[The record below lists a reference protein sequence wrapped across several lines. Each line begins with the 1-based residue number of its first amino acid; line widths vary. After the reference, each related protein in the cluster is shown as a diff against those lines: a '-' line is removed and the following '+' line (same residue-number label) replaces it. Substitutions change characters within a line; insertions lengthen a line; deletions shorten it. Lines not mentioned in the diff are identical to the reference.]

1 VKCVEATG
9 KTVDEAIESALLEM
23 DLSIE
28 DVEYLILE
36 EGSKGLFGIFGSRPA
51 KVRVTEKDTPVR
63 RARNFLSQLLEK
75 MGVNADIIIKEED
88 NLLNIG
94 LKGKYMGIV
103 IGHRGETL
111 DALQY
116 LTSLVVNKG
125 TDKYKRVI
133 IDTENYRKKRE
144 ETLVK
149 LAKRLA
155 AKAKRTGRR
164 VVLEP
169 MNPYERRILHS
180 TLQNHPYV
188 QTHSEGE
195 DPNRRVVITLK

>member
-1 VKCVEATG
+1 MKCVEATG

>member
-1 VKCVEATG
+1 MKSVEATG

-23 DLSIE
+23 ELSRE
-28 DVEYLILE
+28 DVDYQVVE

-63 RARNFLSQLLEK
+63 RAKEFLSQLLEK
-75 MGVNADIIIKEED
+75 MGVKADIIIKEDD
-88 NLLNIG
+88 NRLNIG
-94 LKGKYMGIV
+94 LEGKYMGVV

-125 TDKYKRVI
+125 TEKYKRVI
-133 IDTENYRKKRE
+133 IDTENYRRKRE

-155 AKAKRTGRR
+155 VKAKKTGRS

>member
-1 VKCVEATG
+1 
-9 KTVDEAIESALLEM
+9 
-23 DLSIE
+23 
-28 DVEYLILE
+28 
-36 EGSKGLFGIFGSRPA
+36 
-51 KVRVTEKDTPVR
+51 
-63 RARNFLSQLLEK
+63 
-75 MGVNADIIIKEED
+75 
-88 NLLNIG
+88 
-94 LKGKYMGIV
+94 
-103 IGHRGETL
+103 
-111 DALQY
+111 LQY

>member
-23 DLSIE
+23 ELSIE
-28 DVEYLILE
+28 DVEYQILD
-36 EGSKGLFGIFGSRPA
+36 EGSKGLFGIFGSKPA
-51 KVRVTEKDTPVR
+51 KVRVMEKDTPVR
-63 RARNFLSQLLEK
+63 RAKTFLSQLLEK
-75 MGVNADIIIKEED
+75 MGVHADITIKEDD

-133 IDTENYRKKRE
+133 IDTENYRRKRE

-155 AKAKRTGRR
+155 AKAKKTGRS

-169 MNPYERRILHS
+169 MNPYERRILHA

>member
-1 VKCVEATG
+1 MKSVEATG

-23 DLSIE
+23 ELSRE
-28 DVEYLILE
+28 DVDYQVLE

-63 RARNFLSQLLEK
+63 RAKEFLSQLLEK
-75 MGVNADIIIKEED
+75 MGVKADIIIKEDD
-88 NLLNIG
+88 NRLNIG
-94 LKGKYMGIV
+94 LEGKYMGVV

-125 TDKYKRVI
+125 TEKYKRVI
-133 IDTENYRKKRE
+133 IDTENYRRKRE

-155 AKAKRTGRR
+155 VKAKKTGRS

>member
-1 VKCVEATG
+1 MKSVEATG

-23 DLSIE
+23 ELSRE
-28 DVEYLILE
+28 DVDYQVLE

-63 RARNFLSQLLEK
+63 RAKEFLSQLLEK
-75 MGVNADIIIKEED
+75 MGVKADIIIKEDD
-88 NLLNIG
+88 NRLNIG
-94 LKGKYMGIV
+94 LEGKYMGVV

-125 TDKYKRVI
+125 TEKYKRVI
-133 IDTENYRKKRE
+133 IDTENYRRKRE

-155 AKAKRTGRR
+155 VKAKKTGRS

-169 MNPYERRILHS
+169 MNQYERRILHS